1 MVVTLI
7 ELNGVLGC
15 DKWREFGTVPNYR
28 HRRAAASPV
37 CLSRRLIEL
46 VEIRSG
52 AGTSNQHDDWCS
64 MGFRPAE
71 MRTLHPFGKLLSARP
86 LGRLVQPRNLWVLR
100 PSRFREPLMMNFS
113 DLSGEPN
120 LAGA

>member
-15 DKWREFGTVPNYR
+15 DNVARVRNRPR
-28 HRRAAASPV
+28 DVDPA
-37 CLSRRLIEL
+37 RRLVL
-46 VEIRSG
+46 
-52 AGTSNQHDDWCS
+52 D
-64 MGFRPAE
+64 GFRPAE

>member
-1 MVVTLI
+1 
-7 ELNGVLGC
+7 
-15 DKWREFGTVPNYR
+15 
-28 HRRAAASPV
+28 
-37 CLSRRLIEL
+37 
-46 VEIRSG
+46 
-52 AGTSNQHDDWCS
+52 
-64 MGFRPAE
+64 

-86 LGRLVQPRNLWVLR
+86 LGTLVQPRNLWVLR